1 MKNIVIGTAGHV
13 DHGKSA
19 LIKALTG
26 TDTDRLKEEK
36 TRGISIDLGFATME
50 LNHEIMAGIVD
61 VPGHEHF
68 LKNMLAGIG
77 SIDLVMLVIAA
88 DEGVMPQTREHLAML
103 HFYGIKYGIVVINK
117 IDKVEEEW
125 LELVEEEVGALL
137 ADTFLA
143 NAPLCRVS
151 AITNA
156 GLDELK
162 EKLLVVGKEVVA
174 RDKMAPFR
182 LWIDR
187 VFTMKGY
194 GTVVTGTVLSGTAR
208 VGDTLTVYPS
218 QQQMRVRGTQCHG
231 QKVEAVYAGQRAAL
245 NLVGVASSEIARG
258 MSLSH
263 ESYGQISNVWDVM
276 VNLQEPVESGTRVR
290 LHLGTGEFLGRV
302 YLFRDG
308 IQHYMRLIVEE
319 PLAASAGDRGIIRLY
334 SPPILLGGIMLIAP
348 CKQTRRISENR
359 RLLAQA
365 LLEQDVYNIVYEILA
380 ENNGLLSA
388 GEIKR
393 RAGYINSNQ
402 VEQSLE
408 TLRTEEKIVMLEGFF
423 IAKGSLLALTHK
435 CIELL
440 DAFHKVQPERAGLSR
455 EIMKQK
461 LGLPDKIFDKV
472 LAYWNKKDILISNG
486 GDIALQ
492 SHAIQYS
499 DWCNELIRTCD
510 QVLYEPVFMTI
521 DVLLLGERLNLLP
534 EKANMIFNIL
544 LSKGLLIQVDTV
556 YIYRKTMQDTIR
568 LLKRYFQNNEE
579 ITVSQLRTMLKTSRK
594 VALPLL
600 EYFDM
605 YKYTLRIGD
614 VRRPGLKIMDCSE
627 ELNSATNGNSA

>member
-1 MKNIVIGTAGHV
+1 MKYIIIGTAGHV

-36 TRGISIDLGFATME
+36 ARGISIDLGFATMN
-50 LNHEIMAGIVD
+50 LNDEIMTGIVD
-61 VPGHEHF
+61 VPGHERF
-68 LKNMLAGIG
+68 LKNMLAGTG
-77 SIDLVMLVIAA
+77 SIDLAMLVIAA

-103 HFYGIKYGIVVINK
+103 HFYGIQHGIVVINK
-117 IDKVEEEW
+117 IDKVDEEW
-125 LELVEEEVGALL
+125 LELVEEEVGAML

-143 NAPLCRVS
+143 GAPLCRVS
-151 AITNA
+151 AITRA

-162 EKLLVVGKEVVA
+162 EKLLTVAREVVM
-174 RDKMAPFR
+174 RDGMAPFR

-194 GTVVTGTVLSGTAR
+194 GAVVTGSVLSGTANI
-208 VGDTLTVYPS
+208 GDTLTLYPS
-218 QQQMRVRGTQCHG
+218 GQLVRVRGTEFHG

-245 NLVGVASSEIARG
+245 NLVGVSTSEISRG

-263 ESYGQISNVWDVM
+263 EAYGQISTIWDVM
-276 VNLQEPVESGTRVR
+276 VNLEQPIESGTRVR

-302 YLFRDG
+302 YLFKDSTY
-308 IQHYMRLIVEE
+308 HYMRLIVEE

-334 SPPILLGGIMLIAP
+334 SPQILLGGIMLIAP
-348 CKQTRRISENR
+348 CKQARRISENR
-359 RLLAQA
+359 RLLGQA
-365 LLEQDVYNIVYEILA
+365 LLEQSVYHIVYGILV
-380 ENNGLLSA
+380 ENDGLMSD

-393 RAGYINSNQ
+393 QAGYINKNQ
-402 VEQSLE
+402 VNQSLE
-408 TLRTEEKIVMLEGFF
+408 ILRAENKIIMLEQFF
-423 IAKGSLLALTHK
+423 IARSSLLALTQK

-440 DAFHKVQPERAGLSR
+440 DAFHRNQPERAGLSR
-455 EIMKQK
+455 EILKQK

-472 LAYWNKKDILISNG
+472 IAYWNKEGTLLSNG

-492 SHAIQYS
+492 SHAIKYS
-499 DWCNELIRTCD
+499 DWCNKLLLTCD
-510 QVLYEPVFMTI
+510 QVLSDPDFKTI
-521 DVLLLGERLNLLP
+521 DVAMLGEKLNLLP
-534 EKANMIFNIL
+534 EKANVVFNML

-556 YIYRKTMQDTIR
+556 CIYQKTMQDTIR
-568 LLKRYFQNNEE
+568 ILKNYFQTHEE
-579 ITVSQLRTMLKTSRK
+579 ITVSQLRTMLNTSRK

-605 YKYTLRIGD
+605 NKYTVRIGD
-614 VRRPGLKIMDCSE
+614 VRRPGIKIMDSRE
-627 ELNSATNGNSA
+627 G